1 MDIPKKSGVFSAE
14 NGTAPI
20 VPLETIGDTTSII
33 PAPVVIA
40 AVRVYRYDGAQVVEF
55 ESTDGVI
62 GRSMAND
69 KLADVMDLA
78 VGRVFPYFV
87 GRDARHVGQCID
99 EIVVYEKNY
108 KFLGLPFW
116 NAVGNAELALWDLLG
131 RTAGKPVYELV
142 GKKIRDAMGIY
153 VSSLERDTTPEE
165 EIGWVAERVVA
176 LGAKAVKLKIGGRM
190 SRNADA
196 SPGRSEKL
204 LALGRKEFGPDVEF
218 YVDANGS
225 YDARTAIEVGRML
238 AEHNVAFFEEPCP
251 FLDFVSTKRVADV
264 LTIPVAGGEQDTNEY
279 LFKWYLDNH
288 GLDIVQPDLY
298 YNGGL
303 VRTVA
308 IARMAESAGVEVRP
322 HSPKADPLAAPLL
335 QFAAFTPNLGE
346 YNEFRGR
353 PMKHKPWY
361 SPQFVVENGEI
372 AIPTGAGLGV
382 EYDDVIRT
390 RGELVAE
397 VRAER

>member
-1 MDIPKKSGVFSAE
+1 MNQENRKAA
-14 NGTAPI
+14 NGTVQI
-20 VPLETIGDTTSII
+20 VPLETIGDTRATITH
-33 PAPVVIA
+33 PVVIA
-40 AVRVYRYDGAQVVEF
+40 AVRVYRHDGAQIVEF
-55 ESTDGVI
+55 ESTDGVV

-78 VGRVFPYFV
+78 RGRVFPYFV
-87 GRDARHVGQCID
+87 GRDVRDVGRCID
-99 EIVVYEKNY
+99 EIITYKGNY

-142 GKKIRDAMGIY
+142 GSPLRSTMGIY
-153 VSSLERDTTPEE
+153 VSSLERDTTPEQ
-165 EIGWVAERVVA
+165 EIGWVGARVVA
-176 LGAKAVKLKIGGRM
+176 LGANAVKLKIGGRM

-204 LALGRKEFGPDVEF
+204 IALGRERFGPDVEI

-225 YDARTAIEVGRML
+225 YDARTAVEVGGML
-238 AEHNVAFFEEPCP
+238 AEHGVAFFEEPCP
-251 FLDFVSTKRVADV
+251 FLDFVSTKRVADA
-264 LTIPVAGGEQDTNEY
+264 LSMPVAAGEQDTNEY
-279 LFKWYLDNH
+279 LFKWYFDNN

-298 YNGGL
+298 YNGGI
-303 VRTVA
+303 VRA
-308 IARMAESAGVEVRP
+308 IAVARMAESAGIEVRP

-335 QFAAFTPNLGE
+335 QFAAITPNLGA

-361 SPQFVVENGEI
+361 SPHFTVENGEI
-372 AIPTGAGLGV
+372 AIPSGPGLGV
-382 EYDDVIRT
+382 EYDDAIRT

-397 VRAER
+397 VLAEK